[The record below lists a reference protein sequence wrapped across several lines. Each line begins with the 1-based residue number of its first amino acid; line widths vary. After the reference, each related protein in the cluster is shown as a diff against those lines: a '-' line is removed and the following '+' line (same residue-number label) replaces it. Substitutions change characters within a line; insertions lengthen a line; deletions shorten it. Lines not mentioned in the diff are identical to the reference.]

1 MRLEY
6 KSETALS
13 APDRS
18 GDRVASQGK
27 LNEPS
32 MEAGTV
38 VVYKKK
44 NALDFCC
51 DRSIDLYLQYKY

>member
-13 APDRS
+13 ATDRS
-18 GDRVASQGK
+18 GDLVASQGK

-32 MEAGTV
+32 MEADSSS
-38 VVYKKK
+38 
-44 NALDFCC
+44 L
-51 DRSIDLYLQYKY
+51 